1 MPHVLDEP
9 GVNFVRVVLA
19 VEHYFV
25 AFNDYFSVPGFGP
38 ESEQMLTMLHQ
49 VFQLKKRREGV
60 Q

>member
-25 AFNDYFSVPGFGP
+25 AFNDYFSVPGFRP